1 MSQSQTSKKYLA
13 AFITAA
19 MLLQVNVTDAQGGGA
34 WTREQ
39 GKFYLKTSIF
49 TLRSNIYATLQG
61 EEIESAEFHLFGALF
76 YGEYGLTNMLT
87 TTVNFP
93 VLKSLGFN
101 TTETK
106 TGIGDLAIDFKYQ
119 VVSGEFPV
127 AVGLGIELPTGDEKG
142 FGFVN
147 GSNQKSYLVLPT
159 GDGETNVWLRAFAS
173 HSFYPVAAYLS
184 VDAGYNF
191 RTRNFDSKFTNQVEF
206 SAEGGYKIADA
217 VWVRAALRSLA
228 PARPPNP
235 TAGAS
240 FLYGEGVQSFSA
252 TLGAACEMVPR
263 VSISAEVSQPFGAL
277 RNLYR
282 GTTLAIGLSL
292 EN

>member
-1 MSQSQTSKKYLA
+1 M
-13 AFITAA
+13 AFIAAA
-19 MLLQVNVTDAQGGGA
+19 MLLQVNVTDAICGGA

-49 TLRSNIYATLQG
+49 TLRSNLYATLNG
-61 EEIESAEFHLFGALF
+61 EEIESADFQLFGALL
-76 YGEYGLTNMLT
+76 YGEYGLTNALT
-87 TTVNFP
+87 ATVNFP

-119 VVSGEFPV
+119 LVSGDFPV
-127 AVGLGIELPTGDEKG
+127 SIGLGIELPTGDEKG

-147 GSNQKSYLVLPT
+147 GSDQKSYLVLPT
-159 GDGETNVWLRAFAS
+159 GDGETNLWVRAFAS

-184 VDAGYNF
+184 IDAGYNF
-191 RTRNFDSKFTNQVEF
+191 RTQNFDSKFTNQVEF
-206 SAEGGYKIADA
+206 GAEGGYKIAGT
-217 VWVRAALRSLA
+217 VWIKAALRSLA
-228 PARPPNP
+228 PARTPNA

-240 FLYGEGVQSFSA
+240 FLYGEGVQSLSA
-252 TLGAACEMVPR
+252 IFGAAIEVAPHFNL
-263 VSISAEVSQPFGAL
+263 SAEVSQPFGSL
-277 RNLYR
+277 KNLYR
-282 GTTLAIGLSL
+282 GTTFAVGLAF